1 MKLKKE
7 KIFSILLVVLVV
19 FGIIFIKPITDEEVL
34 RGPPL
39 RYVPLSPEEVQKA
52 TSTIL
57 STEFIQDVPEK
68 DPIAIIFYSFENGE
82 RVQRDG
88 FLIGNNQLLTQGEP
102 SAYILIH
109 AKYISEFDG
118 NNLCEII
125 QKASKSGDL
134 SLESEYGNA
143 RLLIKYSS
151 MLKYRDCF
159 GF

>member
-1 MKLKKE
+1 MLV
-7 KIFSILLVVLVV
+7 IL
-19 FGIIFIKPITDEEVL
+19 GIIFIEPVTNEEIVM
-34 RGPPL
+34 GQPL
-39 RYVPLSPEEVQKA
+39 RYVPLSLEEVQKA

-57 STEFIQDVPEK
+57 STEFIKDVPEK
-68 DPIAIIFYSFENGE
+68 DPIVVIFYSFENGE

-88 FLIGNNQLLTQGEP
+88 FLIGNNQLLTQGDP

-125 QKASKSGDL
+125 QKSNKNGDL
-134 SLESEYGNA
+134 AFESDYGNA
-143 RLLIKYSS
+143 RLLIKYSR